1 MVVNSLFYA
10 FFVHAHIFRTKV
22 SFLTFTIINVNIEK
36 NSHVKTNKTL
46 NIIDKRKEGHIF
58 IKYLILQITGSIL
71 HYIYVQY
78 AA

>member
-22 SFLTFTIINVNIEK
+22 SFLTFTIINVNFEK

-46 NIIDKRKEGHIF
+46 NIIDKRKEGHLFINYQIF
-58 IKYLILQITGSIL
+58 
-71 HYIYVQY
+71 
-78 AA
+78 

>member
-1 MVVNSLFYA
+1 MVVNSHFCA
-10 FFVHAHIFRTKV
+10 FFVHAHIYLSKV
-22 SFLTFTIINVNIEK
+22 SILTFTIVNIDIEK
-36 NSHVKTNKTL
+36 NIYVKINKTS
-46 NIIDKRKEGHIF
+46 NIIDKRKEVHIF

>member
-22 SFLTFTIINVNIEK
+22 SFLTFTIVNIDIRK
-36 NSHVKTNKTL
+36 NIYVKINKTS
-46 NIIDKRKEGHIF
+46 NIIDKRKEVHIF